1 MLAQEKVPKPSK
13 KPWKFAETANPGF
26 CIQNSKLRRMNKL
39 LNLLIEKQC
48 LTRY

>member
-1 MLAQEKVPKPSK
+1 MLAQEKVPKPS

-26 CIQNSKLRRMNKL
+26 CIQNSELRRMSNL